1 MYTESPAV
9 CVLYVQHL
17 PTPAA
22 NRNYAVPAGHRLIK
36 NLWLKSPVLVL
47 ECGRLW
53 RCGVYYG
60 LAMKIKGI
68 LRFCLLAYMKAK
80 AHMSI

>member
-1 MYTESPAV
+1 VYSSLAQLGLV
-9 CVLYVQHL
+9 VVQVVV
-17 PTPAA
+17 T
-22 NRNYAVPAGHRLIK
+22 VGHRLIK
-36 NLWLKSPVLVL
+36 NPCLKSPVLFL

-53 RCGVYYG
+53 LYGVYYG